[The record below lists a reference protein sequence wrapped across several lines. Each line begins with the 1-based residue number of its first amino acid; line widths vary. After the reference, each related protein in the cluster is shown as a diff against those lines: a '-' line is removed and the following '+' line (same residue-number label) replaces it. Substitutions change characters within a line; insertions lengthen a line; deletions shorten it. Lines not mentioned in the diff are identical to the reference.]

1 VLPHPKA
8 FRTAAIAYVL
18 HTPEK
23 ETGKVVIVKADEQFV
38 MTVLP
43 ASFQVNLHQDR
54 TNHPNLPPFLEH
66 SDLLFLVGVR
76 LSVAGYAELRELQ
89 F

>member
-1 VLPHPKA
+1 MSISHTRKEYLDREHVHYEVLPHPKA
-8 FRTAAIAYVL
+8 FRAVAIAQTL

-23 ETGKVVIVKADEQFV
+23 EMAKVVIVKVDEQFV

-43 ASFQVNLHQDR
+43 ASLQVDLH
-54 TNHPNLPPFLEH
+54 
-66 SDLLFLVGVR
+66 R
-76 LSVAGYAELRELQ
+76 LKDV